1 MNKKLIT
8 KIAASA
14 ASLTL
19 LAGAIAAPADS
30 FLSDLT
36 TPTISMAAFDNYHSR
51 NLDSTGTFYIRFNND
66 SVVNGVSKAT
76 EAQIVGVVSSKIP
89 QSGILTIPDKV
100 TVSGKNYN
108 GYSFTATN
116 IPVTE
121 IGASAFC
128 NQKAL
133 KSVKFPASVKKIGFD
148 AFRNSGLV
156 SLSLPST
163 IQGIAGGAFRDCDGL
178 YNVDF
183 KCKQPS
189 ITVFEDCDNLRYF
202 NSSLIL
208 NHNPKTGEPILN
220 PGVLNELCSKK
231 ASYDTIKK
239 CPCIQQYV
247 TDYINYIIRTN
258 TNESDKDVVK
268 ARKLHDWLV
277 AHTEYDYESYY
288 SHSMVSDGVGE
299 SWAPFFHKKS
309 DGKFYAVCAGYAGA
323 YKLLLNAA
331 GIECFVI
338 DGGPLTGDGDGHAW
352 NIVNISGNYYH
363 VDTTWDDGNSDPYK
377 YFMRS
382 DSFFNS
388 NHSFNWSVI
397 VNGVKK
403 TRSTGVAPY
412 DLRNLGDVNSDGKVN
427 EDDSLEIQK
436 YKLNLINFSS
446 KQKALAD
453 MNLDG
458 SIDLADAVFVR
469 QIEFKMKQANY
480 NKSAF
485 EFVFVDGKM
494 GI

>member
-1 MNKKLIT
+1 MNKKLLT

-14 ASLTL
+14 ASLTMF
-19 LAGAIAAPADS
+19 AGAIAAPADS
-30 FLSDLT
+30 FLSNLT
-36 TPTISMAAFDNYHSR
+36 TTTTSMASFDSYNSR
-51 NLDSTGTFYIRFNND
+51 NLDSTGTFYIRLNND

-89 QSGILTIPDKV
+89 QSGIVTIPDIV

-108 GYSFTATN
+108 GYNFTASN

-128 NQKAL
+128 NEKAL
-133 KSVKFPASVKKIGFD
+133 KFVKFPASVKRIGFD

-163 IQGIAGGAFRDCDGL
+163 IQGIASGAFRDCDGL

-220 PGVLNELCSKK
+220 SGVLNELYSTNVT
-231 ASYDTIKK
+231 YDTIKK
-239 CPCIQQYV
+239 CPCIQQYATEYV
-247 TDYINYIIRTN
+247 NYIVRTN
-258 TNESDKDVVK
+258 TNESDRDVVK

-277 AHTEYDYESYY
+277 AHTEYDYEA
-288 SHSMVSDGVGE
+288 HMGIDIVHE
-299 SWAPFFHKKS
+299 SWAPLFHKKS

-331 GIECFVI
+331 GVDCYYV
-338 DGGPLTGDGDGHAW
+338 DGDKISGTGAGHAW
-352 NIVNISGNYYH
+352 NIVNVAGNYYH
-363 VDTTWDDGNSDPYK
+363 VDTTWDDGSSDPYK

-382 DSFFNS
+382 DAFFNS
-388 NHSFNWSVI
+388 NHNYNWEVT
-397 VNGVKK
+397 VNGTKK
-403 TRSTGVAPY
+403 TRTTGVAPY
-412 DLRNLGDVNSDGKVN
+412 DLRNLGDVNSDGKVDEADAN
-427 EDDSLEIQK
+427 DIQK
-436 YKLNLINFSS
+436 YKLNLINFSD

-458 SIDLADAVFVR
+458 SIDLADAIFVT
-469 QIEFKMKQANY
+469 QIYHKMKNSNY
-480 NKSAF
+480 QKTAF
-485 EFVFVDGKM
+485 EFAFVDGKM
-494 GI
+494 GL

>member
-1 MNKKLIT
+1 MNKKLLT

-14 ASLTL
+14 ASLTMF
-19 LAGAIAAPADS
+19 AGAIAAPADS
-30 FLSDLT
+30 FLSNLT
-36 TPTISMAAFDNYHSR
+36 TTTTSMASFDSYNSR
-51 NLDSTGTFYIRFNND
+51 NLDSTGTFYIRLNND

-89 QSGILTIPDKV
+89 QSGIVTIPDKV

-108 GYSFTATN
+108 GYNFTASN

-133 KSVKFPASVKKIGFD
+133 KFVKFPASVKRIGFD

-163 IQGIAGGAFRDCDGL
+163 IQGIASGAFSYCDGL

-189 ITVFEDCDNLRYF
+189 ITVFQNCDNLRYF

-220 PGVLNELCSKK
+220 SGVLNELYAVSV
-231 ASYDTIKK
+231 SYSTIKK
-239 CPCIQQYV
+239 CPCIQQYA
-247 TDYINYIIRTN
+247 TEYINYIIRTN
-258 TNESDKDVVK
+258 TKESDKDIVK

-277 AHTEYDYESYY
+277 AHTEYDHEAG
-288 SHSMVSDGVGE
+288 GVANIAME
-299 SWAPFFHKKS
+299 SWSPFFHKKS
-309 DGKFYAVCAGYAGA
+309 NGKFYAVCNGYAGA
-323 YKLLLNAA
+323 YKILLDAA
-331 GIECFVI
+331 GIECYHVMGNPF
-338 DGGPLTGDGDGHAW
+338 TGNSGHAW
-352 NIVNISGNYYH
+352 NIVNVAGNYYH
-363 VDTTWDDGNSDPYK
+363 VDTTWDDGSSDPYN

-382 DSFFNS
+382 DAFFNS
-388 NHSFNWSVI
+388 NHNYNWEVT
-397 VNGVKK
+397 VNGTKK
-403 TRSTGVAPY
+403 TRTTGVAPY
-412 DLRNLGDVNSDGKVN
+412 DLRNLGDVNNDGKVDEADAN
-427 EDDSLEIQK
+427 DIQK
-436 YKLNLINFSS
+436 YKLNLINFSD

-458 SIDLADAVFVR
+458 SIDLADAIFVT
-469 QIEFKMKQANY
+469 QIYHKMKNSNY
-480 NKSAF
+480 QKTAF
-485 EFVFVDGKM
+485 EFAFVDGKM
-494 GI
+494 GF

>member
-163 IQGIAGGAFRDCDGL
+163 IQGIASGAFSDCDGL

-189 ITVFEDCDNLRYF
+189 ITVFQDCDNLRYF

-220 PGVLNELCSKK
+220 SGVLNELYAVS
-231 ASYDTIKK
+231 ASYLTIKK

-247 TDYINYIIRTN
+247 TEYVNYIVRTN
-258 TNESDKDVVK
+258 TNESDRDVVK

-277 AHTEYDYESYY
+277 AHTEYDYEASG
-288 SHSMVSDGVGE
+288 VSNIAMD
-299 SWAPFFHKKS
+299 SWSPFFRRKS
-309 DGKFYAVCAGYAGA
+309 NGKFYAVCNGYAGA
-323 YKLLLNAA
+323 YKILLDAA
-331 GIECFVI
+331 GVECYHV
-338 DGGPLTGDGDGHAW
+338 TGKSSVGESEGHAW
-352 NIVNISGNYYH
+352 NIVNVAGNYYH

-388 NHSFNWSVI
+388 NHNYNWEVT